1 MEKALNILRIAVIAL
16 AVMLIATPVS
26 LYVILSTSWAQ
37 DRIRRVAINELDA
50 LLATEVSIGRIEIH
64 PFNSIS
70 IHDISAL
77 DDNGTEALRIEGIS
91 AAFEFFH
98 LLRTGRLVIDY
109 ALVDRPS
116 VTLYKETSV
125 SPLNIA
131 GILSAL
137 KSDRPAGR
145 QSRYDLKINT
155 VVVRNGQ
162 MRFDIHDA
170 PPRDSIFDP
179 SHIYLSDIFLN
190 AYIPRISNS
199 EYRVEVDRLSFQE
212 ASGFVLTDLTAAA
225 SIKPDGSRLER
236 LKVMLPNS
244 TIDFSPAK
252 IDNKAIESLVTTFR
266 EDGTVVGIMAGS
278 TVYPPDFRCFA
289 PFLAGMDINM
299 GVALQCMISSHGI
312 SVDRFSLTTDD
323 NSLQAFA
330 SGSLLD
336 TGPDT
341 EANIKLDKLKISASS
356 QMISHMLSRM
366 KSTPFSRQINRRI
379 RPSDNLSAI
388 LRADGQLRDLR
399 ISADVAFAGN
409 AIRLHGIAGSR
420 DTLKTVSYKINGAV
434 DCPDLS
440 IIQPADGLSALHA
453 CFSSTG
459 RIVRGRPI
467 AEISV
472 DSASVTYRGTYYDG
486 ISLQASCGETEYA
499 GAIMVDNNMLKMTG
513 DCNVE
518 TDGDLK
524 NIDAALRIDKASAR
538 LFNLNEK
545 YDGYSLSGML
555 DAQLELS
562 DIDDIDG
569 SLSISDI
576 CFCDS
581 ITHTPDFRLS
591 FMTVNT
597 RPGDDSPGI
606 EISSDYINGYV
617 NGPYNVSTLYP
628 TLRQMFCSVFPSLN
642 DAETSDMAG
651 DDNEGINNFT
661 FSFQIS
667 ECESAC
673 RFLGLPV
680 SIIHTVGINGHV
692 SDVFNTASV
701 NIDAPYL
708 LQGDKIIESTRLSS
722 SIEAGYDRFSLY
734 ATTRTPTQKGPMT
747 IVTDLTGA
755 SDRIDS
761 RVNWSI
767 ERKIPIN
774 GSFDFSTALNRHDDK
789 EFGAEIS
796 FNPGTI
802 TFGTD
807 LWHIKP
813 SVIDIAGKR
822 IAIDGFSLVS
832 EDKSIAIDGII
843 SENNDETLRIDLEKI
858 ALLDIFETLEIDKA
872 LIGGTATGT
881 FTGRSLLSSKPDITC
896 RSLHVDGISYNRCVL
911 GDADIYV
918 LWDNNKKSF
927 NLDADITGD
936 TGLHSRIRGDIFP
949 ATESLDISFD
959 VKHEPV
965 GFMKPFMSA
974 FASELEGNV
983 SGHARLFGTF
993 KYIDM
998 EGDVFADS
1006 LRIKIDFTNTWYT
1019 ATDSIH
1025 LRPGT
1030 IDVRDVTIS
1039 DINGH
1044 TAILNGT
1051 VTHRYFKEPAFKFD
1065 VTGAREF
1072 LSYNVDSQ
1080 MSPDWYGTIYG
1091 NGSAHI
1097 SGEPGVVN
1105 IGVNMS
1111 TAPHSIFTF
1120 VLSDRLDADE
1130 YSFITFTDSRA
1141 EARRDSL
1148 LAHDNIPEA
1157 VRNLKSRLE
1166 SQTSDSPSAYNIDLQ
1181 VDITSNAR
1189 MTLVMD
1195 PVAGDEIKASGEGNL
1210 RLSYQSLNNDLKMYG
1225 TYTLD
1230 RGSYNF
1236 TLQDIIIKDFTIRQG
1251 STIAFQGDPYSA
1263 QLDIKAI
1270 YSVNANLSDL
1280 DESFLLDKDLN
1291 RTNVPVHAMLLVTG
1305 DMRQPDIDFDLE
1317 FPTLTQDTYRK
1328 VRSIISTRE
1337 MMNRQII
1344 YLLALNRFYT
1354 PDYMASTTKGN
1365 ELFSVASSTISS
1377 QLSSMLGKLSEDW
1390 SIAPN
1395 LRSDRGDFSDVEV
1408 DLALSSRLLNNRLL
1422 FNGNFGYRD
1431 KTLNTNQFIG
1441 DFDIEYL
1448 LNPKGTWR
1456 LKAYNRYN
1464 DQNYYVRTAQTT
1476 QGIGV
1481 VFKRDFDDFF
1491 RFLRRKKKT
1500 VTAAPPQE
1508 ADTTHVEPVPAATP
1522 IASPVE

>member
-1 MEKALNILRIAVIAL
+1 MKKALNILRTAIIVL

-37 DRIRRVAINELDA
+37 DRIRTVAVNELDA

-70 IHDISAL
+70 IHDIRAL
-77 DDNGTEALRIEGIS
+77 DDNGEEALRIEEVS

-109 ALVDRPS
+109 ALVDRPA
-116 VTLYKETSV
+116 VRLYKATAS
-125 SPLNIA
+125 SPLNIS

-137 KSDRPAGR
+137 KSDRPTTR
-145 QSRYDLKINT
+145 QSRYDLQINT
-155 VVVRNGQ
+155 VVVRNGN
-162 MRFDIHDA
+162 MDFDIHDA
-170 PPRDSIFDP
+170 PPRDSIF
-179 SHIYLSDIFLN
+179 SAAHISLSDIFLN
-190 AYIPRISNS
+190 AYIPRISNR
-199 EYRVEVDRLSFQE
+199 EYRVEIDRFSFRE

-225 SIKPDGSRLER
+225 SVKPDGSKLEN
-236 LKVMLPNS
+236 LKIMLPNS
-244 TIDFSPAK
+244 TIDFTPTSVA
-252 IDNKAIESLVTTFR
+252 NKTIESLATTFR
-266 EDGTVVGIMAGS
+266 EDGIMVGIMSGS
-278 TVYPPDFRCFA
+278 TIYPPDFRSFA
-289 PFLAGMDINM
+289 PGLDKFDINLRL
-299 GVALQCMISSHGI
+299 ALQCMISSHGI
-312 SVDRFSLTTDD
+312 SVDRLSLTAED
-323 NSLQAFA
+323 NTLQAFA
-330 SGSLLD
+330 SGSLQDIDLGSD
-336 TGPDT
+336 ATL
-341 EANIKLDKLKISASS
+341 KVDKLKLSASS
-356 QMISHMLSRM
+356 PAITHLLDRI
-366 KSTPFSRQINRRI
+366 KPTALTRQITRRI
-379 RPSDNLSAI
+379 RPSDNLSAS
-388 LRADGQLRDLR
+388 LRADGQLKNFR
-399 ISADVAFAGN
+399 IGADVAFGGN
-409 AIRLHGIAGSR
+409 AIKLRGTAGSR
-420 DTLKTVSYKINGAV
+420 DTLRNISYKASGVI
-434 DCPDLS
+434 DFPDMTVL
-440 IIQPADGLSALHA
+440 QAADGLSALRAH
-453 CFSSTG
+453 FSSTG
-459 RIVRGRPI
+459 RISHGRPN
-467 AEISV
+467 AEISI
-472 DSASVTYRGTYYDG
+472 DSACVTYRGTAYDG
-486 ISLQASCGETEYA
+486 ISLQASCGNTEYA
-499 GAIMVDNNMLKMTG
+499 GAIKVDNSMLKMTA

-518 TDGDLK
+518 TDGTLK
-524 NIDAALRIDKASAR
+524 NVDAAIRIDNASAS
-538 LFNLNEK
+538 LFSLNEK
-545 YDGYSLSGML
+545 YNGYNLSGMF
-555 DAQLELS
+555 DAQLEFS
-562 DIDDIDG
+562 NIDDIDG
-569 SLSISDI
+569 SFSISEI

-581 ITHTPDFRLS
+581 IASTPDFRLS
-591 FMTVNT
+591 SMNINT
-597 RPGDDSPGI
+597 RPGGDSPGI
-606 EISSDYINGYV
+606 EINSDYLNGYV

-628 TLRQMFCSVFPSLN
+628 TLRDMLCSVFPAL
-642 DAETSDMAG
+642 DDGKTAERTVTAD
-651 DDNEGINNFT
+651 ECLNNFT

-673 RFLGLPV
+673 RFLNLPV

-692 SDVFNTASV
+692 SDLFKTASV

-708 LQGDKIIESTRLSS
+708 LQGDKIIESTRLNS

-734 ATTRTPTQKGPMT
+734 ATTRTPTKKGLMT
-747 IVTDLTGA
+747 VVADLTGA

-761 RVNWSI
+761 RINWSI

-774 GSFDFSTALNRHDDK
+774 GAFDFSTALERLEDNGL
-789 EFGAEIS
+789 GAEIS

-807 LWHIKP
+807 LWHIRP

-822 IAIDGFSLVS
+822 ISVDGFSLVA
-832 EDKSIAIDGII
+832 DGKSIAVDGVV
-843 SENNDETLRIDLEKI
+843 SENADETLRVDLEKI
-858 ALLDIFETLEIDKA
+858 DLLEIFETLEIDKA

-881 FTGRSLLSSKPDITC
+881 FTGHSLLSAEPDITC
-896 RSLHVDGISYNRCVL
+896 RHLHVDSISYNRCVL
-911 GDADIYV
+911 GNADISAF
-918 LWDNNKKSF
+918 WDNDKKSF
-927 NLDADITGD
+927 NLDADVTGA
-936 TGLHSRIRGDIFP
+936 TGLHSRISGDIFP
-949 ATESLDISFD
+949 ASESLDISFD
-959 VKHEPV
+959 VRHEPV

-974 FASELEGNV
+974 FASDLEGYV

-1030 IDVRDVTIS
+1030 IDVRDVTIR
-1039 DINGH
+1039 DVNGH
-1044 TAILNGT
+1044 TALLNGT
-1051 VTHRYFKEPAFKFD
+1051 VTHKYFKEPAFRFD
-1065 VTGAREF
+1065 VTDAREF
-1072 LSYNVDSQ
+1072 LSYNVDSHQ
-1080 MSPDWYGTIYG
+1080 SPDWYGTIYG

-1111 TAPHSIFTF
+1111 TAQRSVFTF

-1130 YSFITFTDSRA
+1130 YSFITFTDRRA

-1157 VRNLKSRLE
+1157 VRNLRSRLD
-1166 SQTSDSPSAYNIDLQ
+1166 SQTSESPSAYNMDLQ
-1181 VDITSNAR
+1181 VDITPDAR
-1189 MTLVMD
+1189 MILVMD
-1195 PVAGDEIKASGEGNL
+1195 PVAGDEIKASGDGNL

-1251 STIAFQGDPYSA
+1251 STIAFHGDPYSA

-1377 QLSSMLGKLSEDW
+1377 QLSSMLGKLSDDW

-1408 DLALSSRLLNNRLL
+1408 DVALSSRLLNNRLL

-1491 RFLRRKKKT
+1491 RFLRRKKK
-1500 VTAAPPQE
+1500 
-1508 ADTTHVEPVPAATP
+1508 ADTPQPETDSIRTETMESVPAAP
-1522 IASPVE
+1522 AE